1 METVLLKIRRKKTV
15 MELREIIIPILQE
28 KADRA
33 AAVTPAVREM
43 RPAAGADPAEE
54 TECREVIP
62 GDRVEAV
69 LEVPVSR
76 WR

>member
-33 AAVTPAVREM
+33 AAVTPVVRDM
-43 RPAAGADPAEE
+43 PSGGRGGSGGGNGM
-54 TECREVIP
+54 P
-62 GDRVEAV
+62 GGNSGGPGGGSPGGSGE
-69 LEVPVSR
+69 
-76 WR
+76 